1 MTIDDIE
8 FVTMGWVN
16 WFNTRPV
23 AQHPRKAAKTRYG
36 SVLSAQC
43 SVDRTRTAKFFDLL
57 EAGRLM
63 AVRTDG
69 KNFPR
74 NGVRTVWPSTGLFQ
88 VPNICSRA

>member
-1 MTIDDIE
+1 MSIDDIE

-23 AQHPRKAAKTRYG
+23 AQHPRRAAKTRYG
-36 SVLSAQC
+36 SVLSRPYPYSQ
-43 SVDRTRTAKFFDLL
+43 VFFDLL

-74 NGVRTVWPSTGLFQ
+74 NGVRTACPSMGLLQ

>member
-1 MTIDDIE
+1 
-8 FVTMGWVN
+8 MGQLVQYSPGCTASSESGKN
-16 WFNTRPV
+16 PV
-23 AQHPRKAAKTRYG
+23 R
-36 SVLSAQC
+36 LSAQC